1 MKFGKDRHVH
11 HGMQQKRD
19 SDNIR
24 RHVRQPGVPTGV
36 IPHAPSA
43 SRHGEG
49 PDEDQEPWTHPQPV
63 KRNEQKEDQG
73 KMRSEVGPAM
83 LQIAMEPRPL
93 SGIPQGVVI
102 QAKIDPMETHVQ
114 KLHEPDLRD
123 DVEGNDQNGVEEE
136 RKNLTGTVPQRVH
149 QIIF

>member
-1 MKFGKDRHVH
+1 
-11 HGMQQKRD
+11 
-19 SDNIR
+19 
-24 RHVRQPGVPTGV
+24 
-36 IPHAPSA
+36 
-43 SRHGEG
+43 
-49 PDEDQEPWTHPQPV
+49 
-63 KRNEQKEDQG
+63 
-73 KMRSEVGPAM
+73 M

-102 QAKIDPMETHVQ
+102 QAEIDPMKTHVQ

-136 RKNLTGTVPQRVH
+136 RKNLTGAVPQQVH